1 MSFLMDVKVIKEKF
15 NLPISGGEGKSI
27 DSAIIIDYN
36 VKNYVELEYFIISKL
51 IIINDNFVYER
62 SNQKLLK
69 YKDRKID
76 YLKFKI
82 INKKTSSIK
91 YEEFYFDIT
100 NVY

>member
-1 MSFLMDVKVIKEKF
+1 MDIKEIKEKF
-15 NLPISGGEGKSI
+15 NLPISRGAGKSI
-27 DSAIIIDYN
+27 DSPIIIDYN

-51 IIINDNFVYER
+51 IKINDKFVCER
-62 SNQKLLK
+62 SNQKLFK
-69 YKDRKID
+69 YKDRTID

-82 INKKTSSIK
+82 IKKKTSSIK